1 MCILFTFFVKM
12 STLYLHKIRRKNH
25 ILSVIFTKMGCLYA
39 LFRAAA
45 PVSGSEI
52 CIRANI
58 PAAAAR
64 CTLRS
69 NGPLF
74 ARVPKNV

>member
-12 STLYLHKIRRKNH
+12 STLYLHKIRQKSH
-25 ILSVIFTKMGCLYA
+25 ILSVIFTKTGCLYA
-39 LFRAAA
+39 LFRTAA

-52 CIRANI
+52 CIHANI
-58 PAAAAR
+58 SAAAAR

-69 NGPLF
+69 NGPF
-74 ARVPKNV
+74 FIRMPKNV

>member
-12 STLYLHKIRRKNH
+12 STLYLHKIRRRNH
-25 ILSVIFTKMGCLYA
+25 ILSVIFTKTGYLYVP
-39 LFRAAA
+39 FRTAS
-45 PVSGSEI
+45 PVSGSKI

-58 PAAAAR
+58 LAAAGR

-69 NGPLF
+69 NGPF
-74 ARVPKNV
+74 FIRMPKNV